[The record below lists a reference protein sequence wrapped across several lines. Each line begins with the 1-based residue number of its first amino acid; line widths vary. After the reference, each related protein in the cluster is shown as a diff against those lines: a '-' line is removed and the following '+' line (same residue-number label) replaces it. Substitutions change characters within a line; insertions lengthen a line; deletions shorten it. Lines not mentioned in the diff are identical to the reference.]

1 MGFRV
6 SVGAFWEE
14 QGFSEGIFG
23 MLWSLVLD
31 LGPNQ
36 LESAS
41 ATQSTKVHFNN
52 GSIV

>member
-6 SVGAFWEE
+6 YVGAFWEE